1 MRSSFSREQPVFLL
15 GRCYHRKFSPTSS
28 MENSAEL
35 SLSLDNKLMINDSDV
50 TATNELQDFVTP
62 ELGTDVIGIDPVNVE
77 NAWGDDG
84 IEGFKRDF
92 VSRIWM
98 TYRREFPLLNG
109 SNYTSDCGW
118 GCMLRS
124 GQMMLAQALVCHF
137 LGRSW
142 RYDAD
147 TQIHSTHDDNIHRK
161 ILRWFGDSSS
171 KNCPFSI
178 HTLVNLG
185 TESGKKPGDWYGPGS
200 VAHLLK

>member
-1 MRSSFSREQPVFLL
+1 
-15 GRCYHRKFSPTSS
+15 

-35 SLSLDNKLMINDSDV
+35 SLTLENKLIINDNSEL
-50 TATNELQDFVTP
+50 ATNELQDFSTP
-62 ELGTDVIGIDPVNVE
+62 ELGTDVIDVDVSTE
-77 NAWGDDG
+77 NAWEDEG

-98 TYRREFPLLNG
+98 TYRREFPILNG

-142 RYDAD
+142 RFDLD
-147 TQIHSTHDDNIHRK
+147 TQLHATHEDNLHRK

-171 KNCPFSI
+171 RNCPFSI
-178 HTLVNLG
+178 HTLVTLG